1 MTQIRR
7 NKQIGVRSISFNY
20 KNRIHT
26 TTATKSQLSQQQQ
39 QQRCRK
45 KQGITLLFF
54 LPWLCFCVLLRFLP
68 HSHLVWVRICPFPL
82 YSKVVCVLWEPVV
95 AYELSLPL
103 SISSHLDGGWL
114 VCCDFVPLPLSVAI
128 TAMSRV
134 LWEHPLYCDTKAC
147 RCILL
152 CWWL

>member
-54 LPWLCFCVLLRFLP
+54 LP
-68 HSHLVWVRICPFPL
+68 
-82 YSKVVCVLWEPVV
+82 
-95 AYELSLPL
+95 
-103 SISSHLDGGWL
+103 
-114 VCCDFVPLPLSVAI
+114 
-128 TAMSRV
+128 
-134 LWEHPLYCDTKAC
+134 
-147 RCILL
+147 
-152 CWWL
+152 